1 MGLQKRFRVR
11 LNEQE
16 LRDLLE
22 AVDLKCLQLLEE
34 EMKLK
39 DRIHELVPYKDPSGQ
54 SPEFKKAASK
64 SIEARNK
71 IIRLESVEL
80 QFKNLL
86 KGKTRGRRQRVPIYL
101 TRLHDWRILSEIRE
115 KMKAERRAQE
125 CRPLKQ

>member
-1 MGLQKRFRVR
+1 VSLQKQFRVR

-16 LRDLLE
+16 LKDLLE

-39 DRIHELVPYKDPSGQ
+39 DKIHELVPYKDPLGQ
-54 SPEFKKAASK
+54 SPEFKEATSI

-71 IIRLESVEL
+71 ITRLESIEL

-101 TRLHDWRILSEIRE
+101 ARLRDWRILGEIRE
-115 KMKAERRAQE
+115 KIKAERRAQA
-125 CRPLKQ
+125 CKPLKH